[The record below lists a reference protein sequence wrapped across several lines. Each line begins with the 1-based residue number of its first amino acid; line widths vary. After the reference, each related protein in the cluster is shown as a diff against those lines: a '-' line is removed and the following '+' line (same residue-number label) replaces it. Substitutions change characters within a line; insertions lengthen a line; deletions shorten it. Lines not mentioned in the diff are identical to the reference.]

1 MGSMRSFLYFIR
13 EALSNSRRNF
23 GTTFGAVVTIF
34 LSLLVIGIFAVA
46 SLIIDRVVYSVEQQV
61 SISIWLD
68 DGATQ
73 TDINMLKSNAEALED
88 VAQITYVSKEEA
100 LERFKE
106 MGSGGSEIADQF
118 DGNPM
123 PASLEIELSNPEQ
136 VTAVAEQVM
145 ADPLY
150 LKVIDS
156 PEEPNKSI
164 HYGQKIVDQLFA
176 AANVIRIVSL
186 VLVILLIFVAL
197 VFINN
202 TIRLAIL
209 ARRKEI
215 AIMRL
220 VGASNGFIRGPFLM
234 EGALQAVLGS
244 GLAILCI
251 HILVSNLI
259 PKMSDFLSWLPIDYA
274 SMQLWAVYLILL
286 GVGLLIG
293 LFGSAWAMRRYLK
306 V

>member
-1 MGSMRSFLYFIR
+1 MRSFFYFIK
-13 EALSNSRRNF
+13 EALGNSKKNF

-34 LSLLVIGIFAVA
+34 LSLLVIGVFMTVSMIV
-46 SLIIDRVVYSVEQQV
+46 DKTVQGVESQV
-61 SISIWLD
+61 SISIWLSD
-68 DGATQ
+68 NANQ
-73 TDINMLKSNAEALED
+73 TDVTELRTFINNMDD
-88 VAQITYVSKEEA
+88 VQSVAYVSKDEA
-100 LERFKE
+100 MTRFIEMTTKE
-106 MGSGGSEIADQF
+106 GTDIVDQL

-123 PASLEIELSNPEQ
+123 PASLEVELAVPENVQ
-136 VTAVAEQVM
+136 SVVDRILEHPT
-145 ADPLY
+145 LK
-150 LKVIDS
+150 KVIGKPDNPLS
-156 PEEPNKSI
+156 DI
-164 HYGQKIVDQLFA
+164 RYGSEVIDKLFA
-176 AANVIRIVSL
+176 ASNVIRIVCL

-234 EGALQAVLGS
+234 EGALQALVGA

-251 HILVSNLI
+251 WALVSNLL
-259 PKMSDFLSWLPIDYA
+259 PMLKELLNWLPTDYTT
-274 SMQLWAVYLILL
+274 MHVWAIYLLLL

-293 LFGSAWAMRRYLK
+293 LFGSAWAMRRYLR